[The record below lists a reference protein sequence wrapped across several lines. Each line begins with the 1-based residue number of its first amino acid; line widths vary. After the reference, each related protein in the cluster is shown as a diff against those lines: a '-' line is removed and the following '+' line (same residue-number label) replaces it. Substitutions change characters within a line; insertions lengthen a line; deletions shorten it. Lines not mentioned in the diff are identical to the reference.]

1 MGYIPCGERDTLPS
15 RKLSPAASHKTL
27 FAASAQEDAF
37 AKRKR
42 RGAGHCALLWGGGGE
57 NPPDLNGRPNKKSKL
72 KIRVRPFLQ
81 NMRYIAILQRYVV
94 FFEGAYSAALE
105 LP

>member
-57 NPPDLNGRPNKKSKL
+57 NPPDLNGRQTNKSEL
-72 KIRVRPFLQ
+72 KIRVRPDFKWKIFWTTKNIFRLQ
-81 NMRYIAILQRYVV
+81 
-94 FFEGAYSAALE
+94 S
-105 LP
+105 